1 MALSGHLQNFAGG
14 LVVLVFK
21 PYRVGDVVEAQG
33 VSGTVRE
40 IQIFHTIIATFDN
53 KTVYVPNGS
62 LSNSVVVNH
71 SREEL
76 RRVQWTVGVEYGEN
90 VDKVRA
96 KLHEMFAADARILQD
111 VEGKKPFVGLDA
123 LADSSVN
130 LVIRVWVKNE
140 DYWAVFYEGQ
150 QRIYDLFNQEGIN
163 IPFPQTVVH
172 IEK

>member
-14 LVVLVFK
+14 LIVLVFK

-71 SREEL
+71 SREDI

-96 KLHEMFAADARILQD
+96 KLYEMFSADERILQD
-111 VEGKKPFVGLDA
+111 IEGKKPFVGVRCLG
-123 LADSSVN
+123 
-130 LVIRVWVKNE
+130 R
-140 DYWAVFYEGQ
+140 Q
-150 QRIYDLFNQEGIN
+150 QRKPRDSCLGKERRLLGCVLRRTAAHLRFVQSGRHQYSLPPNSG
-163 IPFPQTVVH
+163 TY
-172 IEK
+172 